1 MDEKYDKYIK
11 MYKLT
16 EQDYEKEDYWTN
28 DNAFMFHDKLQDDID
43 NFLQLLTNEQSLLED
58 MLIKDGDIDYSDN
71 EYLDSLNQDYRDE
84 SDEFQTEAFNI
95 IDEILDYDNE
105 YFKDNEDIIL
115 ILKKYVDLQQKY
127 KDKYKFT

>member
-105 YFKDNEDIIL
+105 KFKDNEDIIL

>member
-11 MYKLT
+11 MYELT

-28 DNAFMFHDKLQDDID
+28 DNASMFHDKLQDDID